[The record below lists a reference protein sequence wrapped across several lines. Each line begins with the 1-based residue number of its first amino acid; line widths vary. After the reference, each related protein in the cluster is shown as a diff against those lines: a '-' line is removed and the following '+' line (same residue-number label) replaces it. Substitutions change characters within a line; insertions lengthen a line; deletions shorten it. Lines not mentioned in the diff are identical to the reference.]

1 MLTNENNH
9 LMLSEKT
16 YAIAKRLVQVILP
29 AFGALYFGLG
39 QIWGFPAIENV
50 VGSITIITTFLG
62 VVLGI
67 STSNYYKSGA
77 AYDGDMVITES
88 VDGPK
93 TFSLQLDG
101 DPEDLAGMS
110 SIRFRVCNDPSHQQS
125 DI

>member
-9 LMLSEKT
+9 LMLSEKA
-16 YAIAKRLVQVILP
+16 YEIAKRLVQVILP
-29 AFGALYFGLG
+29 ACGALYFGLG
-39 QIWGFPAIENV
+39 QIWEWPAIENV

-62 VVLGI
+62 VVLGV

-77 AYDGDMVITES
+77 AYDGDMVITEP

-101 DPEDLAGMS
+101 DPEELSNMD
-110 SIRFRVCNDPSHQQS
+110 SIRFRVCTDPSHRE